1 MSNSYVLCDT
11 NIFIHLFKKDKKTIK
26 ILHKI
31 DSKNILM
38 PAITVMELFRGM
50 RNKKELTEMIKK
62 IDNYSIFDID
72 RNTSKLARE
81 LIKKYHLSKGM
92 DIPDSLIAAS
102 AKNYNLELFTYNTKD
117 FKFITGLRLYK
128 Y

>member
-1 MSNSYVLCDT
+1 
-11 NIFIHLFKKDKKTIK
+11 
-26 ILHKI
+26 
-31 DSKNILM
+31 M